1 MYLRQAPSVVR
12 RGAALLASFT
22 GLVASSAYSATSNE
36 VAAQRTWDYQQT
48 ADVESGDLYPAATLM
63 SKSFADT
70 SAKVAGVLHGYLQV
84 GNYSKRPFEV
94 MLTWDQPYVKEREP
108 KCKPGGCEVI
118 VRLGESTTLK
128 VVAVQRKH
136 WSGLFVQDARPVIT
150 ALTKH
155 TGNINVQVQ
164 TLPYGAISFQLSTLQ
179 PLQAEKLMAPKR

>member
-1 MYLRQAPSVVR
+1 MYLRRAPSVAR
-12 RGAALLASFT
+12 RVAALLASIA

-36 VAAQRTWDYQQT
+36 VTAQRTWDYQQT

-63 SKSFADT
+63 SKRFADT
-70 SAKVAGVLHGYLQV
+70 SAKIAGVLHGYLQV

-94 MLTWDQPYVKEREP
+94 MLTWDQPYAKEGEP

-118 VRLGESTTLK
+118 FRLGESKTLK

-150 ALTKH
+150 ALEKH
-155 TGNINVQVQ
+155 AGNISVQVQ
-164 TLPYGAISFQLSTLQ
+164 TLPYGAIAFQLSTLQ